1 MSTLVLSYG
10 NDIAPE
16 DINAIQFTSTVGN
29 TVAGWPSHVA
39 KLTITVNGGPSQN
52 SGYYKDV
59 VAICDGSRV
68 PYHSGPLEIA
78 PIGVLEVGSR
88 SHAERII
95 AGLQKAIELGW
106 LK

>member
-10 NDIAPE
+10 DEIAPE
-16 DINAIQFTSTVGN
+16 DINAIQFSGTVGN

-39 KLTITVNGGPSQN
+39 KLTITVNGGPTQN
-52 SGYYKDV
+52 SGYYKEV

-68 PYHSGPLEIA
+68 PYHSGPLEFA
-78 PIGVLEVGSR
+78 PRGVLEVGSR
-88 SHAERII
+88 THAERII
-95 AGLQKAIELGW
+95 AGLQKAIEMGW